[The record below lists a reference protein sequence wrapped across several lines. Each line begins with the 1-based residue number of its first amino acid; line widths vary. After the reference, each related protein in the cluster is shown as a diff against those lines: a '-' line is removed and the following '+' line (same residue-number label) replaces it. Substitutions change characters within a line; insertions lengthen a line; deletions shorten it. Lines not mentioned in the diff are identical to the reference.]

1 MTESVDPHFR
11 NPAIDEAAW
20 LVGGW
25 RVELLNAEFVVEG
38 ERLAGTMTGS
48 WLGGRAFIVLR
59 TVFESGGPPA
69 SVQVIGRDEKT
80 LVCETLYSDD
90 RGVSRIYTTTL
101 GSNLWRQERL
111 APFTQRFDADVD
123 DGRQHV
129 RGHWWKS
136 HDWGRSWEH
145 DFELLYTR
153 V

>member
-1 MTESVDPHFR
+1 MTTSVDPRFR
-11 NPAIDEAAW
+11 NPAIEDAAW

-25 RVELLNAEFVVEG
+25 RVELINAEFVEEG
-38 ERLAGTMTGS
+38 ERLAGTMTGT

-59 TVFESGGPPA
+59 TVFEGGPPA

-80 LVCETLYSDD
+80 LVCETLYCDE
-90 RGVSRIYTTTL
+90 RGVSRIYTTTVA
-101 GSNLWRQERL
+101 SNLWRLERL
-111 APFTQRFDADVD
+111 GPFTQRFEATVD
-123 DGRQHV
+123 DERQHV

-136 HDWGRSWEH
+136 NDWGRNWEH